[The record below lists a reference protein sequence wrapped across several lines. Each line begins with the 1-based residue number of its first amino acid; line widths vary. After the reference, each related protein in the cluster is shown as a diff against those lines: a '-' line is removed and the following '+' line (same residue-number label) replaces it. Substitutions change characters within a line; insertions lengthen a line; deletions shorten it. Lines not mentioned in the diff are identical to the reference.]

1 MKLVEEHLPE
11 IVTAGTRTVS
21 QPLGPR
27 RSGPDHSKVGDGS
40 RASDPRDPASFMSNA
55 VSPSAR
61 ANDPEVA
68 RFFPIESLPS
78 C

>member
-55 VSPSAR
+55 APRSAR
-61 ANDPEVA
+61 AN
-68 RFFPIESLPS
+68 
-78 C
+78 